1 MKRTHDEYEPGST
14 EGLPPIP
21 ACGSVGATGEEIG
34 MKMDRAALIAFLA
47 RDFAQV
53 AAQFAVESVEDG
65 RLVLR
70 LRVAEMHLRPGGTV
84 SGPAMFGLADVAIYL
99 AILSEIGAVAQAVT
113 TGASIDFLRRPE
125 AGADLLAETR
135 LLKLG
140 RRLAVGEALLFSEG
154 QASPVARAS
163 MTYSIP
169 PGAAQGA
176 APA

>member
-1 MKRTHDEYEPGST
+1 MQMN
-14 EGLPPIP
+14 
-21 ACGSVGATGEEIG
+21 A
-34 MKMDRAALIAFLA
+34 AALTAFLE

-53 AAQFAVESVEDG
+53 AAQFAVERVDEG
-65 RLVLR
+65 QLVLR
-70 LRVAEMHLRPGGTV
+70 LRVTQLHLRPGGTV
-84 SGPAMFGLADVAIYL
+84 SGPSMFGLADVAIYL
-99 AILSEIGAVAQAVT
+99 AILSKIGPVAQAVT
-113 TGASIDFLRRPE
+113 TGATIDFLRRPA

-154 QASPVARAS
+154 QDAPVARAS

-169 PGAAQGA
+169 PDPAQGA